1 MAVLRGTTIAGD
13 LSVAGNTYLGASL
26 LPITSDGMA
35 IGSATRM
42 VSDVFIASGGVINF
56 NNGDVTLTHGSN
68 VLTLAGGDLAVGANN
83 ITITGSIGATGAR
96 VTKGWF
102 TNLEVTNT
110 ITGNAATATTLASI
124 ATTFSGTYP
133 MVVNV
138 SGTLYSHTN
147 ITYNGTSG
155 VLSITG
161 LSLNSTAITSTGT
174 QLNYLS
180 AATGTTGTTSTNVVF
195 STSPA
200 LTTPTIVTSIVGGAT
215 FAAFNTTTTTLSF
228 GGAATSM
235 TIGNSAA
242 ALTHNYSTGATTNGV
257 TKAINIGTEGLS
269 GSITTINIGSAVS
282 GATGSLY
289 INSRTIYIP
298 YVGSVIN
305 WAAGDLTLTQAAN
318 RLTLAGGDL
327 YVPALYTTSS
337 REHKEN
343 IKEAKENALDII
355 SKVKIVD
362 FNFKKDASK
371 KDRIGFIAE
380 DTNTLLT
387 GIENKNLDVSNT
399 IGLLLKAAQEL
410 MKRIENLEYGL

>member
-1 MAVLRGTTIAGD
+1 
-13 LSVAGNTYLGASL
+13 
-26 LPITSDGMA
+26 
-35 IGSATRM
+35 
-42 VSDVFIASGGVINF
+42 
-56 NNGDVTLTHGSN
+56 
-68 VLTLAGGDLAVGANN
+68 
-83 ITITGSIGATGAR
+83 
-96 VTKGWF
+96 
-102 TNLEVTNT
+102 
-110 ITGNAATATTLASI
+110 
-124 ATTFSGTYP
+124 

-355 SKVKIVD
+355 NSVSVHSYNMKGDETHSLKV
-362 FNFKKDASK
+362 
-371 KDRIGFIAE
+371 GFIAE
-380 DTNTLLT
+380 ETNPLLST
-387 GIENKNLDVSNT
+387 PAQNAMDMGNTVGIL
-399 IGLLLKAAQEL
+399 IKAVQEL
-410 MKRIENLEYGL
+410 SYRLRILEKRY